1 MSVVKERVGP
11 LPADAEAALGNLC
24 TQIKRVLACHGEDT
38 FEAVLPRSPQY
49 APLCDA
55 LAESRHSKRQV
66 EANYV
71 TISYAILGSIR
82 PPGGSASCKSDC
94 FYPDG
99 TFDTRVV
106 RSVRRSVY
114 EVRVWAK
121 YEWGVLGQELRVYIA
136 GHPSAW

>member
-1 MSVVKERVGP
+1 MGP

-24 TQIKRVLACHGEDT
+24 AQIKRVLACHGEEA
-38 FEAVLPRSPQY
+38 FETVLPQSQQY

-55 LAESRHSKRQV
+55 LAESRHSQRQV

-71 TISYAILGSIR
+71 TISYTILRSIR
-82 PPGGSASCKSDC
+82 PPEGSAACKSDR

-99 TFDTRVV
+99 TFDTRVL

-114 EVRVWAK
+114 EVRVWTQ

-136 GHPSAW
+136 GRPSGW